1 MSDRNPI
8 SFSRIIIIMI
18 TNKIIMLLFVLKD
31 LKIILIIKNLS
42 RF

>member
-8 SFSRIIIIMI
+8 SFSRIIIII